1 MWGQGSAIYQL
12 YTRRISE
19 AFLLPHH
26 MKRFRGNRFQVVGWI
41 LCLLH
46 NTCSCR
52 CGGWEKITRRNGW
65 AWKKLDFI
73 QTTFA
78 RATERVA
85 STFVIFVSLSLSR
98 TREQHTP
105 TKNVNNT
112 PHVQSSNLSRE
123 SKAEAFSCSFYVSF
137 YYINIIFV
145 R

>member
-46 NTCSCR
+46 NTCSRR

-85 STFVIFVSLSLSR
+85 STFVIFVSLSLSLER
-98 TREQHTP
+98 AS
-105 TKNVNNT
+105 NT
-112 PHVQSSNLSRE
+112 LRRKKLIIHRMYSRVIYHENLKRKRSR
-123 SKAEAFSCSFYVSF
+123 AAFTFLFIVLT
-137 YYINIIFV
+137 
-145 R
+145 